1 MTERDEKDE
10 KKGKIITEDEI
21 SSTPIF

>member
-1 MTERDEKDE
+1 MTEKDEKDE

-21 SSTPIF
+21 SSTPTF